1 MSNNNFVKI
10 FKSDAELL
18 PEIEDYILGT
28 IKHLKLKSEL
38 TNNIELAIAEAAANS
53 ILHGNNNDPSKKVT
67 IKVTL
72 NSSTII
78 ISFTDQGKGFRP
90 NEVPDPTKP
99 ENLLKGSGR
108 GVHIMKTLVD
118 GLEYNFSKKG
128 TELILTFNY

>member
-1 MSNNNFVKI
+1 MSNKNFVKI

-28 IKHLKLKSEL
+28 VKHLNLKSEL
-38 TNNIELAIAEAAANS
+38 TNNMELAIAEAAANS
-53 ILHGNNNDPSKKVT
+53 ILHGNKNDPTKNVTVKV
-67 IKVTL
+67 IL
-72 NSSTII
+72 NSSSII
-78 ISFTDQGKGFRP
+78 ISFADQGKGFRP

-118 GLEYNFSKKG
+118 SLEYIFSKEG